1 MISLKFN
8 SFYQFLILF
17 TACIIQYSLGKCKN
31 KEGLCQM
38 SSSNIY
44 FAGSDIDYTLLRGEN
59 KYLRCT
65 DVQTEVSCCKLPVLK
80 MIWLKHENNRI
91 INLNQEARTNIKI
104 IGKKKRPQIHGTKLK
119 LKSAKLRDSGKYWCV
134 LQVNETGV
142 ELIRKEMSILVHRT
156 NASSIPIKTSHQML
170 YSSRKTVLNHE
181 EQNTSSILDCSFA
194 AVGKTSLTWR
204 RNGQVLES
212 TQQKLDAKWVSGD
225 YVCTVSNDVGSFSHL
240 FKVHSNISSP
250 SHSN

>member
-1 MISLKFN
+1 M
-8 SFYQFLILF
+8 
-17 TACIIQYSLGKCKN
+17 
-31 KEGLCQM
+31 
-38 SSSNIY
+38 
-44 FAGSDIDYTLLRGEN
+44 
-59 KYLRCT
+59 
-65 DVQTEVSCCKLPVLK
+65 
-80 MIWLKHENNRI
+80 
-91 INLNQEARTNIKI
+91 
-104 IGKKKRPQIHGTKLK
+104 K

-156 NASSIPIKTSHQML
+156 SMSFQILDNKSLSSKTISDASSIPIKTSHQML

-212 TQQKLDAKWVSGD
+212 TQQKVR
-225 YVCTVSNDVGSFSHL
+225 V
-240 FKVHSNISSP
+240 
-250 SHSN
+250 